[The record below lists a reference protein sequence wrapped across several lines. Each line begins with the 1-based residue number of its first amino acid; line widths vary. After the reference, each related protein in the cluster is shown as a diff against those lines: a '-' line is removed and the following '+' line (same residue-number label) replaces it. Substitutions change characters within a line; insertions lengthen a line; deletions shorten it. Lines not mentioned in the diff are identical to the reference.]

1 MGLLNKKAQ
10 TDEENIEVLPEQE
23 TPVFKVLNTEEKRET
38 EIDPFLEETK
48 EFKKTLLNGYSQSDV
63 DQYVEILKCNMGR
76 VQKQLSEEIRGITA
90 EKANVINE
98 RNVLRAQLKEAEK
111 EKRDA
116 QEALKDMAILE
127 EHLEEKKITIQDLKA
142 QNEELLV
149 AGEKAREYRSMIVE
163 CEDHIRELEELQKEK
178 EEKILSLQ
186 KEIEE
191 RTERL
196 TEDYEEKLRVIKE
209 KYDLERD
216 AHAKTREACFKAE
229 EGLRKIE
236 KEMAENPNGPEMKAE
251 YEKRLADMQEAYKK
265 ECALRKEAEEVAAK
279 VRQRPVFNL
288 EQAGHNA
295 EMDKELEKKDQ
306 LIRKLESALRSQMQN
321 RNVEQ
326 GQADEEITEKLK
338 AEQARR
344 VQLEKQ
350 IEVLQNKLVT
360 ENAEKDH
367 SAEQEIRESVK
378 AEYENQVSH
387 LETQIR
393 QMEDM
398 YNRKQAQTEQVIEK
412 AVQNRENILK
422 INYEERLRQ
431 SKENYDASVDS
442 LKKLMNEKCIEIRK
456 VVEEDMSKQ
465 YENKIT
471 KAREKCAEAQKEGLS
486 FKEALEDI
494 MGHIDEMKARETL
507 RMEQS
512 VADRKKISDL
522 LYEVAKVRL
531 ENSTSLDI
539 EERE

>member
-1 MGLLNKKAQ
+1 
-10 TDEENIEVLPEQE
+10 
-23 TPVFKVLNTEEKRET
+23 
-38 EIDPFLEETK
+38 
-48 EFKKTLLNGYSQSDV
+48 
-63 DQYVEILKCNMGR
+63 
-76 VQKQLSEEIRGITA
+76 
-90 EKANVINE
+90 
-98 RNVLRAQLKEAEK
+98 
-111 EKRDA
+111 
-116 QEALKDMAILE
+116 
-127 EHLEEKKITIQDLKA
+127 
-142 QNEELLV
+142 
-149 AGEKAREYRSMIVE
+149 
-163 CEDHIRELEELQKEK
+163 
-178 EEKILSLQ
+178 
-186 KEIEE
+186 
-191 RTERL
+191 
-196 TEDYEEKLRVIKE
+196 
-209 KYDLERD
+209 
-216 AHAKTREACFKAE
+216 
-229 EGLRKIE
+229 
-236 KEMAENPNGPEMKAE
+236 MAENPNGPEMKAE